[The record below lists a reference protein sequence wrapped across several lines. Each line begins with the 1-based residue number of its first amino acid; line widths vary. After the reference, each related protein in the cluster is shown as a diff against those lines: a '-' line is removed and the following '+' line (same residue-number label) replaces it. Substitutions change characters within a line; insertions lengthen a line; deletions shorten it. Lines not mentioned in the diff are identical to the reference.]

1 MKKRRRKF
9 PKKARRYY
17 DKRTASKLVKARV
30 CPTPPGKRRL
40 TEESALIL
48 RSHAVRIA
56 AIHPKAR
63 LVAYHQKRQRSRWDV
78 GVEKDVML
86 RGLLSHWEAGGTGAH
101 SSQAR

>member
-30 CPTPPGKRRL
+30 CPTPPGKRGL
-40 TEESALIL
+40 STDSALIL
-48 RSHAVRIA
+48 RSHAARIA

-63 LVAYHQKRQRSRWDV
+63 LVAYHQKRQRSRWAV

-86 RGLLSHWEAGGTGAH
+86 RGLLSHWEPEGD
-101 SSQAR
+101 